1 MASEKLS
8 LYEASDI
15 NTPTHFKKMN
25 PQGDQDKD
33 ELKAQD
39 IFDLGYLLLVAAT
52 GGLDLINQETLDLQT
67 SERSCCVLHHS
78 FNNEESNENCILTLK
93 MFLS

>member
-33 ELKAQD
+33 ELKA
-39 IFDLGYLLLVAAT
+39 
-52 GGLDLINQETLDLQT
+52 
-67 SERSCCVLHHS
+67 
-78 FNNEESNENCILTLK
+78 
-93 MFLS
+93 